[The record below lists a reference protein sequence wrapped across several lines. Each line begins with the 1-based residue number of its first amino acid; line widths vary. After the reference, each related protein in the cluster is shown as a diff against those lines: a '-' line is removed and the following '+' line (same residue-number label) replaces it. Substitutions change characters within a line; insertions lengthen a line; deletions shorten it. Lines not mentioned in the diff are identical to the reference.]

1 MVAWHKFGR
10 HDVYGNGL
18 ARAKLRGWLYP
29 VVAVGGAA
37 LAGRL
42 DPERAALAR
51 ATLAVYVWG
60 SVLHLVPFETP
71 SGYCRALAADFGVI
85 TAVYSA
91 HVALWCGPSP
101 ALALSAAL
109 SALLVGAHLA
119 SLAAGRDI
127 QYRRED
133 RRLRVACGAAQTV
146 LLSTVEALRI
156 RDGAVRAA
164 VVACK
169 LGAFGYFTLGGR
181 IDAPTRWRFAT
192 VEGWWGVHDNFHV
205 LALGVHALQ
214 VVAIGRHL
222 RQEESPVADWFC

>member
-1 MVAWHKFGR
+1 M
-10 HDVYGNGL
+10 
-18 ARAKLRGWLYP
+18 
-29 VVAVGGAA
+29 
-37 LAGRL
+37 
-42 DPERAALAR
+42 
-51 ATLAVYVWG
+51 YVWG

-156 RDGAVRAA
+156 RDGVVRAA